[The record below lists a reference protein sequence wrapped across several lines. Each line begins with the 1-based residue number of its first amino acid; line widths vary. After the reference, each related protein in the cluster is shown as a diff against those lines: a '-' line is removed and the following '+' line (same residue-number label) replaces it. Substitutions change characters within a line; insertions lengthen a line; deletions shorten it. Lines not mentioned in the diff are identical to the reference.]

1 MFKKISGEEY
11 LSCEKTIGDRLDLDV
26 LHNGNKLIEEVS
38 KVNKNSIVVIN
49 APAAVNVPWRDQVK
63 AIIMGGYAGAESG
76 NGLADVLF
84 GDINPFN
91 FLNIKYYFFYNTI
104 ILSIFFSYL

>member
-26 LHNGNKLIEEVS
+26 LYNGNKLIEEVS

-49 APAAVNVPWRDQVK
+49 APAAVNIPWRDQVK

-76 NGLADVLF
+76 NGLAIAYVIF
-84 GDINPFN
+84 KKKI
-91 FLNIKYYFFYNTI
+91 IKWN
-104 ILSIFFSYL
+104 YLWNVK